1 LKNDQVYIEHILEA
15 IAKIEKYTEKLD
27 EQEFRETDMVQD
39 AVVRQI
45 EVIGEATKQLSDD
58 KREEHSEIPW
68 KDIAGMRDN
77 LIHNYF
83 GVDLEQVWQTVKQD
97 IPHLKNTLKE
107 QYSEKN

>member
-15 IAKIEKYTEKLD
+15 IERIEKYTEELD

-45 EVIGEATKQLSDD
+45 EVIGEATKQLSDE
-58 KREEHSEIPW
+58 KREEHPEIPW

-97 IPHLKNTLKE
+97 IPHLKNTLE
-107 QYSEKN
+107 E

>member
-1 LKNDQVYIEHILEA
+1 MKNDQVYIEHILEA
-15 IAKIEKYTEKLD
+15 IDRIKKYTEEVE
-27 EQEFRETDMVQD
+27 EQEFKKKDMVQD

-45 EVIGEATKQLSDD
+45 EVIGEATKQLSDEE
-58 KREEHSEIPW
+58 REKYPEIPW

-97 IPHLKNTLKE
+97 IPHLENILKE
-107 QYSEKN
+107 